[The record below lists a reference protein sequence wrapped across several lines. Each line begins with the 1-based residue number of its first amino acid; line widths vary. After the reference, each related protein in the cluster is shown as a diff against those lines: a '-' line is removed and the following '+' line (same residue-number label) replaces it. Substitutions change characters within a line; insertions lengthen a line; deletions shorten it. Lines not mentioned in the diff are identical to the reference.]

1 MVLTSD
7 VSRLHRTRLHKEQS
21 LLLSSEGAW
30 MGLGEHQQGPKF
42 QFFHLN
48 GRAQKVIN
56 IICKWRKYLPRSPPR
71 PGGLLWDSNMKSPCS
86 TKHKAWRMARFL
98 TSNSEYDRPYT
109 GTSMWGKQ
117 SVLFK
122 GMVCVYLQ
130 EKRKARSEKDKKNMG
145 TALETHFNTL
155 FLNQI
160 IKIWLAS
167 FGTEVIFKLCR
178 F

>member
-1 MVLTSD
+1 MWAGCTEHVCTK
-7 VSRLHRTRLHKEQS
+7 SRACYHWKEH
-21 LLLSSEGAW
+21 GWA
-30 MGLGEHQQGPKF
+30 LGQQGSKF

-48 GRAQKVIN
+48 GKAQKVIN
-56 IICKWRKYLPRSPPR
+56 IICKWRKYTPSPR
-71 PGGLLWDSNMKSPCS
+71 PGGLLRDSNMKSPCS
-86 TKHKAWRMARFL
+86 TKHKAWHMARFL

-109 GTSMWGKQ
+109 GTSIWGKQ
-117 SVLFK
+117 SVLLK

-130 EKRKARSEKDKKNMG
+130 EKRKARSGKDKKNME

-160 IKIWLAS
+160 LKIWLAI
-167 FGTEVIFKLCR
+167 FGTEIIFKLCR